1 MRAGQAPTWVP
12 KVVAAA
18 LVVVIAVVLLLVY
31 HSFRGSFTP
40 GISVTVETDRAGLML
55 ERGSMVKAHG
65 VQVGTV
71 ASVAHTPSGAVIE
84 LSLDPD
90 DAERIPAGVGA
101 DIRATTVFGAKYVTL
116 TDPPVPGPTGLSDGA
131 VLLASSVTVE
141 TNTVF
146 ESLSGVLKAV
156 DPAKLN
162 STLGAVSSALRGR
175 GDALGA
181 AIDDA
186 DVILSQ
192 IEPRLDVI
200 DRDLAA
206 AESSAD
212 IYTGATDDLVDS
224 LDDVAVTGGTIV
236 DRADDLDRVLLAT
249 SGMSDAGLRVVGPH
263 TGEIVEILDLLRPTA
278 SLLDEY
284 SPVLPCFF
292 QGADR
297 ARRLAEPASGGNGAT
312 MMLNSTFLLGVDPY
326 EYPRNLPVVEATG
339 GPRCGLLPI
348 VAPEQTPAPYLVA
361 RTGANP
367 FERGNTSPVF
377 VPDSLFELL
386 SGAPS

>member
-1 MRAGQAPTWVP
+1 MPAGQSPTWLP
-12 KVVAAA
+12 KIVTAA
-18 LVVVIAVVLLLVY
+18 LVVVIAAVLLLVY
-31 HSFRGSFTP
+31 HSFRGSFAP
-40 GISVTVETDRAGLML
+40 GITVTVETDRAGLML
-55 ERGSMVKAHG
+55 DRGSMVKAHG

-71 ASVAHTPSGAVIE
+71 ASVVHTQSGAVVE
-84 LSLDPD
+84 LSLNPD
-90 DAERIPAGVGA
+90 DAARIPVGVGA

-116 TDPPVPGPTGLSDGA
+116 TDPPIPGPTGLSDGT
-131 VLLASSVTVE
+131 VLLASNVTVE

-146 ESLSGVLKAV
+146 ESLSGVLQAV

-162 STLGAVSSALRGR
+162 STLGALSSALRGR
-175 GDALGA
+175 GDALGG
-181 AIDDA
+181 AIEDA
-186 DVILSQ
+186 DVLLSQ

-206 AESSAD
+206 TEASAD
-212 IYTGATDDLVDS
+212 VYAGATDDLVDA
-224 LDDVAVTGGTIV
+224 LDNLAVTGGTIV
-236 DRADDLDRVLLAT
+236 DRADDLDQVLLAT
-249 SGMSDAGLRVVGPH
+249 TGMSDAGLRVVGPH
-263 TGEIVEILDLLRPTA
+263 TEEIVEILDLLRPTA

-284 SPVLPCFF
+284 APVLPCFF

-297 ARRLAEPASGGNGAT
+297 ARQLAEPASGGNGAT
-312 MMLNSTFLLGVDPY
+312 MMLNSSLLLGVDPY

-339 GPRCGLLPI
+339 GPHCGLLPI
-348 VAPEQTPAPYLVA
+348 VTPEQTPAPYLVA

-377 VPDSLFELL
+377 VPESLFELL